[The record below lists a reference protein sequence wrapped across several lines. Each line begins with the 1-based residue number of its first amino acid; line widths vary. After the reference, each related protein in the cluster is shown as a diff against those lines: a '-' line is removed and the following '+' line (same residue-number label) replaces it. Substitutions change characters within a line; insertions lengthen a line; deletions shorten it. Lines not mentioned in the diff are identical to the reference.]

1 MVTKIKNSIRYALAG
16 QSHAFRTEFNLKL
29 FLSAYVI
36 SLLGALPLRLDL
48 TQWAL
53 LVFSGGMFLT
63 VEMINT
69 ALERF
74 TDAFDRHTKGQNDI
88 HFDAIKLTKD
98 IAAGASLI
106 AGGVWVLV
114 LAILY
119 LPNMPLFRGL

>member
-1 MVTKIKNSIRYALAG
+1 MVTKIRNSIRYALAG
-16 QSHAFRTEFNLKL
+16 QAHAFKTELNLKL

-36 SLLGALPLRLDL
+36 SLIGAAPLKLDL

-74 TDAFDRHTKGQNDI
+74 TDAFDTHTRNQSDI
-88 HFDAIKLTKD
+88 HFEAIKLTKD

-114 LAILY
+114 LVLLY
-119 LPNMPLFRGL
+119 VPHMPIFQIR